1 MPTRRLCPST
11 PRSSDR
17 RSTTGA
23 ALATVLLLAAAA
35 LLPGG
40 GGPARAAQT
49 PPAPAVTIE
58 KVTVTPAEAG
68 PDTLCQL
75 HVTLRNAGDKPA
87 SELAFTVKVNGH
99 ELPVYQ
105 QHLFMMRLDP
115 GKSTD
120 LRLFNFWSSET
131 SRPAPADG
139 RYVVEVSLDASR
151 WYTIA
156 QQGNEEVWT
165 PGEAVAGLPSR
176 ASATAGKPA
185 APAG

>member
-1 MPTRRLCPST
+1 MPSRALEPDLHPRAARGPRLVPFLVAALL
-11 PRSSDR
+11 
-17 RSTTGA
+17 A
-23 ALATVLLLAAAA
+23 ALAPAASVAQ
-35 LLPGG
+35 
-40 GGPARAAQT
+40 PA

-58 KVTVTPAEAG
+58 KVTVTPAQPG

-75 HVTLRNAGDKPA
+75 HVTLRNAGEKPA
-87 SELAFTVKVNGH
+87 SELAFTVKVNGQ
-99 ELPVYQ
+99 ELPVYR

-131 SRPAPADG
+131 ARPAPADG

-156 QQGNEEVWT
+156 QEADEEVWT
-165 PGEAVAGLPSR
+165 PGDAVAGLPAR
-176 ASATAGKPA
+176 ASATVGKPA
-185 APAG
+185 G

>member
-1 MPTRRLCPST
+1 MSSRASRPSAHSRIARGLRRAPGLLAASLL
-11 PRSSDR
+11 
-17 RSTTGA
+17 A
-23 ALATVLLLAAAA
+23 ALAA
-35 LLPGG
+35 
-40 GGPARAAQT
+40 PAGIAQQA

-58 KVTVTPAEAG
+58 KVTVTPAQPG

-87 SELAFTVKVNGH
+87 SELAFTVEVNGQ
-99 ELPVYQ
+99 ELPVYR

-151 WYTIA
+151 WYSIV
-156 QQGNEEVWT
+156 QEGNEEVWT
-165 PGEAVAGLPSR
+165 PGDAVAGLPAR
-176 ASATAGKPA
+176 ASATVGKPT
-185 APAG
+185 PAG